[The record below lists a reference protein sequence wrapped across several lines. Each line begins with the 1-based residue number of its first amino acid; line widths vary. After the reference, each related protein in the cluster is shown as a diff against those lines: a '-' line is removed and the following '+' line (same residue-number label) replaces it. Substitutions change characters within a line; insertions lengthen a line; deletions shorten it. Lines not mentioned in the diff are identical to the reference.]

1 MQTNKQGGA
10 RVNAGRPKKK
20 KTEKSIIMSASVS
33 AENKSTIEIIHGSLT
48 EFIKTTLKN
57 RI

>member
-1 MQTNKQGGA
+1 MQTNKQGGS

-20 KTEKSIIMSASVS
+20 TDKTVIMSASVS
-33 AENKSTIEIIHGSLT
+33 AENKTVIELIHGSLT